1 MIFNKHLEL
10 RGKHA
15 LFSPSQPSWI
25 RYDKTKI
32 LERLS
37 GQYATSLGSLIH
49 EFAASQITLRHR
61 VSSKKT
67 LQDEIENHI
76 YQRYFDDKYQDLRK
90 DGKPLLSMSRELAGN
105 IYDTVKDYINDGIGY
120 KMMVEQPLVYNDDF
134 FGTADSIVFR
144 DGMLRIHDL
153 KTGTLPAKM
162 EQLQVYAALF
172 CLEYKTKPSEVDM
185 ELRLYQS
192 NEIVVFNPTAEDV
205 LPIMDAIIKYSKL
218 ISDTKIREGWE

>member
-1 MIFNKHLEL
+1 
-10 RGKHA
+10 
-15 LFSPSQPSWI
+15 
-25 RYDKTKI
+25 
-32 LERLS
+32 
-37 GQYATSLGSLIH
+37 
-49 EFAASQITLRHR
+49 
-61 VSSKKT
+61 
-67 LQDEIENHI
+67 
-76 YQRYFDDKYQDLRK
+76 
-90 DGKPLLSMSRELAGN
+90 MSRELAGN
-105 IYDTVKDYINDGIGY
+105 IYDTIKDYINDGIGY

-153 KTGTLPAKM
+153 KTGSLPAKM